1 MQNDHPRH
9 SIANG
14 DKAVVIDLS
23 LLTAIDGA
31 GRRLLSRYH
40 AGEIR
45 FVASSE
51 RAGTLA
57 ESIAGIPVTSV
68 PATCEP
74 CGIWVSFDAGQER

>member
-9 SIANG
+9 SSANG

-23 LLTAIDGA
+23 FLTAIDGA

-40 AGEIR
+40 AGEIW

-74 CGIWVSFDAGQER
+74 CGIWVSFDASQER